1 VVPGRPAV
9 RGFRISEGMDTL
21 DAFEMISIAAGLVGV
36 YVKLTQE
43 LHKLKSRVIALEKT
57 ETEVKRMLTEL
68 LSSVQEIKI
77 LLAQQGIR

>member
-1 VVPGRPAV
+1 
-9 RGFRISEGMDTL
+9 MDTL

-57 ETEVKRMLTEL
+57 ETEVKGMLTEL

>member
-1 VVPGRPAV
+1 MVPRRPAV

-43 LHKLKSRVIALEKT
+43 VHKLKSRIIALEKT
-57 ETEVKRMLTEL
+57 ETEVKGMLTDL
-68 LSSVQEIKI
+68 LAAVQEIKI

>member
-1 VVPGRPAV
+1 MVTGRPAV

>member
-1 VVPGRPAV
+1 
-9 RGFRISEGMDTL
+9 MDTL
-21 DAFEMISIAAGLVGV
+21 DAFEIISIAAGLVGV

-57 ETEVKRMLTEL
+57 ETEDKRMLTEL